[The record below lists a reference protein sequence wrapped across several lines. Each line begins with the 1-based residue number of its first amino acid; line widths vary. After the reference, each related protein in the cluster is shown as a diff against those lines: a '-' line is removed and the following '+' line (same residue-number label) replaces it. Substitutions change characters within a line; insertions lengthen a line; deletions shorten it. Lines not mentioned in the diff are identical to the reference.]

1 MIVMMMVLGI
11 GLVGVSIWLLVRA
24 SAVPRLRMESH
35 LAHIDGYGT
44 EHLYGE
50 VERDRAATQS
60 TRSPFEGVAQ
70 ALGQSVRRSVPS
82 LPGLDRKALNA
93 AGYYA
98 LDPEVV
104 HGYRVMAAGAATTL
118 ALLYGVALSHGIS
131 VLAAVL
137 AVACGLLGWELPAII
152 VRRRGA
158 ARMMRI
164 DKHMPDLIDLLVA
177 SVEAGLSVG
186 ASMALLAERFDG
198 PLGQELQM
206 VLQQQQLGT
215 SGAAALSAM
224 GERADTPTVRA
235 FTRTLVRADALGGSI
250 GSILRNLAT
259 DARRRRRQAANERA
273 AKVPVKLL
281 FPLLFL
287 IFPALF
293 VVLLFPAAYTI
304 VHAFSG

>member
-60 TRSPFEGVAQ
+60 TRSPFESLAQ

-93 AGYYA
+93 AGYYT

-158 ARMMRI
+158 ARLMRI